1 MSRNWLVEQINK
13 CIENNMKPLEAKKK
27 KKNSCKG
34 TWRVELKLEISIWT
48 YVFDIYTQYT

>member
-13 CIENNMKPLEAKKK
+13 FIENNMKPLEAKKK
-27 KKNSCKG
+27 KSCKG

>member
-27 KKNSCKG
+27 KKIHVKEHG
-34 TWRVELKLEISIWT
+34 ELN
-48 YVFDIYTQYT
+48 